1 MWALLYCIVL
11 YESAAIQHFFVNMKY
26 KYILKYLFIIPCINT
41 VHHLGILIESAKK
54 ILIHSNPQSYAS
66 VPVHLGDRN
75 RYCYSKKNAHLNLH
89 PAMIL

>member
-26 KYILKYLFIIPCINT
+26 KYVLKYLFIIPCINT

-54 ILIHSNPQSYAS
+54 YLYTVTRKVMHPFLSILEIETGT
-66 VPVHLGDRN
+66 VTV
-75 RYCYSKKNAHLNLH
+75 KK
-89 PAMIL
+89 MRI